1 MQTVP
6 DGEIPHHVRP
16 RHRQPQQEVRDL
28 QQLQTQKG
36 KVVGQDLSLYFV
48 FFHSGT
54 EVFASALHLT
64 TLVIPD
70 DFGPGHMKHYVGK
83 IKSYN

>member
-1 MQTVP
+1 MFKGEVP
-6 DGEIPHHVRP
+6 DHVRP
-16 RHRQPQQEVRDL
+16 GHRQPEPEERDL
-28 QQLQTQKG
+28 LKLQTQKG
-36 KVVGQDLSLYFV
+36 KVVGQDLSLYFMS
-48 FFHSGT
+48 FHSGT

-70 DFGPGHMKHYVGK
+70 DFGSGHMKHYVGE